1 MTVEGFSYI
10 LGECVTKAKV
20 AKRSVH
26 DFAARSSVRSSTPK
40 WTSRPCRPSSVT
52 PPPPPRP
59 VRPDQRAAVDK
70 LAMPEMKQIRPP
82 AAQVNEGSDGLERRV
97 DETVV
102 AAAHFTIAAASA
114 NASAHLKAA
123 WSATY
128 GFHPD
133 PEKAYSQAVKAAE
146 AVVIPATIPNAGT
159 PTLGTALKHLD
170 DTAAKWTTVLD
181 DKTGNPASA
190 EPLIG
195 LIRMLWQGQRDRHA
209 GGPTSKPTTQE
220 AAEAAVHAAILIVQ
234 WFNSQAVVKNP

>member
-1 MTVEGFSYI
+1 
-10 LGECVTKAKV
+10 
-20 AKRSVH
+20 
-26 DFAARSSVRSSTPK
+26 
-40 WTSRPCRPSSVT
+40 
-52 PPPPPRP
+52 
-59 VRPDQRAAVDK
+59 
-70 LAMPEMKQIRPP
+70 MPEMKQIRPP